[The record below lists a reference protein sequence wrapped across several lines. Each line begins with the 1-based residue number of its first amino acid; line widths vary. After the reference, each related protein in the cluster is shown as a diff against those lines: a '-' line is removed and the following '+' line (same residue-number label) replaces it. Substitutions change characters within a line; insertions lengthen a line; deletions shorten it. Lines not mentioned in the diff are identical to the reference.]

1 MEAQESEEIRSL
13 KESIARRDKWMER
26 MRNDYNDVCAENE
39 SLREDNARLT
49 KELNNANG
57 DIMKLQARIAELE
70 AKLPPEPGATII
82 LPGGQACS

>member
-70 AKLPPEPGATII
+70 AKLPPEPGAII